1 METLIVA
8 LLIVAAIGVL
18 LTSWLNGRRDRD
30 PASSVNSFNRAMT
43 AIHNSTP
50 PAPGSDAADAADRGD
65 TNQAVSGR

>member
-30 PASSVNSFNRAMT
+30 PASSVDSFSRAMT

-50 PAPGSDAADAADRGD
+50 PAPGTDAADPGD
-65 TNQAVSGR
+65 TSEAVSGR